1 MCGLLWQ
8 LSHKEYACN
17 AGDAGD
23 TDSIFGSGRSP
34 GGGYGN
40 PFQYSCL
47 ANAMDRE
54 SSIVHRFAELDTTG
68 VVWHTCMHV
77 VNV

>member
-1 MCGLLWQ
+1 MAQWEKNPLVMQEMQADTGSFLQ
-8 LSHKEYACN
+8 L
-17 AGDAGD
+17 
-23 TDSIFGSGRSP
+23 GRSP
-34 GGGYGN
+34 GGMYGN